1 MRQVQKTPRTFH
13 DDLIRALDIG
23 FAAAALLVLSPLF
36 VWLGI
41 LVKLDSPGRV
51 FFTQDRPGKNGSNF
65 KIYKFRTMRCDAH
78 PEAPAFRADPQ
89 GVREP
94 VIKRRNDPRV
104 TGLGRFLRKHSLDE
118 LPQLWNIIQ
127 GDMSFVGTRPPT
139 QEEAS
144 VYTDDQ
150 KARLAGKPGL
160 TGLAQTKGRTD
171 LDFASIVA
179 YDVFYIR
186 NRSVGLYFKILLRT
200 IPLFLAG
207 KSSY

>member
-1 MRQVQKTPRTFH
+1 MRQDHKIPRTLH
-13 DDLIRALDIG
+13 DGLIRAFDVG
-23 FAAAALLVLSPLF
+23 FAAAALFVLFPFF
-36 VWLGI
+36 VLLGI

-51 FFTQDRPGKNGSNF
+51 FFAQDRLGKNGGIF
-65 KIYKFRTMRCDAH
+65 KIYKFRTMRCDAR
-78 PEAPAFRADPQ
+78 PEAPAFRTDPQ
-89 GVREP
+89 GCWEP

-104 TGLGRFLRKHSLDE
+104 TSLGRLLRKYSLDE

-127 GDMSFVGTRPPT
+127 GEMSFVGTRPPT

-144 VYTDDQ
+144 AYTDDQ
-150 KARLAGKPGL
+150 KARLAGNPGL
-160 TGLAQTKGRTD
+160 TGLAQIKGRTD

-186 NRSVGLYFKILLRT
+186 NRSIGLYFRILLRT

-207 KSSY
+207 RSSY